1 MWLLNFIPDSTIA
14 LFIHSIVGM
23 GAGLLVIGFLMSR
36 ILGIYAALA
45 RILGVLLLVA
55 GVYFEGG
62 LQNELY
68 WREQVRLQQ
77 EEVARINA
85 EAKQI
90 TERVET
96 KYIERIKVVKEK
108 TDAIIQKVP
117 EYITKEHD
125 AACVVPDSV
134 RMLLNAAAKN
144 ELPNTAG
151 QSDETTTSPAQ

>member
-1 MWLLNFIPDSTIA
+1 MWLLNFIPDTIIAAFIHGIVGVGAALLIAGIVFGRLLGGSSA
-14 LFIHSIVGM
+14 LFKLM
-23 GAGLLVIGFLMSR
+23 GGLLLIA
-36 ILGIYAALA
+36 GI
-45 RILGVLLLVA
+45 
-55 GVYFEGG
+55 YFEGG

-125 AACVVPDSV
+125 AACAIPDSV
-134 RMLLNAAAKN
+134 RVLLNAAAKN
-144 ELPNTAG
+144 ELPNTAS
-151 QSDETTTSPAQ
+151 QPDEATTSSAQ